1 MKVAL
6 GSDWPSRNM
15 FLRIF
20 TVEIPPPCLPDP
32 LYCLASIALQEPRQG
47 GRCLQAIEQANSN
60 PHIMF
65 MNKGTIVM
73 RKLIAVFAGLGL
85 IIAAFAGLA
94 LAFVLGIFAA
104 GAMLIARLTGR
115 LGPSAPTWRAATQRA
130 ASGERKAHT
139 KDYRVWNDGRGTII
153 DM

>member
-1 MKVAL
+1 
-6 GSDWPSRNM
+6 
-15 FLRIF
+15 
-20 TVEIPPPCLPDP
+20 
-32 LYCLASIALQEPRQG
+32 
-47 GRCLQAIEQANSN
+47 
-60 PHIMF
+60 
-65 MNKGTIVM
+65 M

-115 LGPSAPTWRAATQRA
+115 LGPIAPTWRAATQPA

-139 KDYRVWNDGRGTII
+139 KDYRVWNDGHGTII